1 MEHLIESG
9 AVDGVLDVTL
19 TEVMHAMV
27 PGGLLSSGPQRFETA
42 GRLGVPQVVS
52 VDALDGF
59 TFEDRAAIPNEYR
72 TRKMFV
78 NNAKFTRVR
87 SSSEECS
94 RVGEIVAKKLNASRG
109 PVTLIIPRKGLSHIS
124 KPGSPLEDPVA
135 DEALF
140 ESIRTHID
148 PKKVCLIERDEHI
161 NEPEFAAALVDA
173 LHAQLK
179 HY

>member
-27 PGGLLSSGPQRFETA
+27 PGGLLSSGPQRLETA

-52 VDALDGF
+52 VGALDGF